1 MNTCTFELNIGGTI
15 TSYTSEEA
23 LNDALLKEVF
33 SDKDKIPIDIVFSK
47 KSGQL
52 KARETIIKLD
62 EEAKRLKDVFR
73 EAKRKAKNID
83 SEIILDPDPPFIGVT
98 KYLSGK
104 RNSKGTLL
112 TPEFDIEN
120 YWSERIVSWK
130 QNLTEDEFINGST
143 DSDGNQVYAF
153 NTSEIRLLADG
164 NTDEDRRR
172 NFFNKH
178 NISGR

>member
-1 MNTCTFELNIGGTI
+1 MNTCTFELNIGGII

-47 KSGQL
+47 KPGQL

-73 EAKRKAKNID
+73 EAKLKAKNID

-112 TPEFDIEN
+112 TPEFDIKN
-120 YWSERIVSWK
+120 
-130 QNLTEDEFINGST
+130 
-143 DSDGNQVYAF
+143 
-153 NTSEIRLLADG
+153 
-164 NTDEDRRR
+164 
-172 NFFNKH
+172 
-178 NISGR
+178 